1 MKHRIQMRAAASA
14 LAACICLSALPGALA
29 AEPGR
34 VKAPGRTEMEH
45 GPVSTEFASTR
56 LAFAVSDPVTNAD
69 DTVTLDV
76 AYADSQGTKHERVTP
91 TGMTETDVALITVAD
106 YPVKAGCA
114 VELCYN
120 DKGEVT
126 ELHPKSWTRKSTK
139 GVQKSMGKELFSEEL
154 KLAVVQYVLEGH
166 TRKEAS
172 EKFCVS
178 CTPIEKWVNLYKLH
192 GAKGLLSRNLV
203 GRQKGFDGEFR
214 LKVLQYKQEHHL
226 SCTQTAMH
234 FCLDVVTVCRW
245 EKKFQKEGAQ
255 GLMKKQATKGSEKR
269 QKKQEQS
276 ELQQENKR
284 LSEENYRLKMEND
297 YLKKLNALIQKRE
310 KPE

>member
-1 MKHRIQMRAAASA
+1 MTIFAPATRRGLFVDWAFFDGSEISSEFVGGQCASWRF
-14 LAACICLSALPGALA
+14 P
-29 AEPGR
+29 P
-34 VKAPGRTEMEH
+34 KA
-45 GPVSTEFASTR
+45 
-56 LAFAVSDPVTNAD
+56 AVSAC
-69 DTVTLDV
+69 
-76 AYADSQGTKHERVTP
+76 SRHSF
-91 TGMTETDVALITVAD
+91 
-106 YPVKAGCA
+106 
-114 VELCYN
+114 VEGIRN
-120 DKGEVT
+120 

-284 LSEENYRLKMEND
+284 LSEENYRLRMEND

>member
-126 ELHPKSWTRKSTK
+126 DIKS
-139 GVQKSMGKELFSEEL
+139 
-154 KLAVVQYVLEGH
+154 
-166 TRKEAS
+166 
-172 EKFCVS
+172 
-178 CTPIEKWVNLYKLH
+178 LYTTFVKDL
-192 GAKGLLSRNLV
+192 G
-203 GRQKGFDGEFR
+203 
-214 LKVLQYKQEHHL
+214 
-226 SCTQTAMH
+226 
-234 FCLDVVTVCRW
+234 TVCFDTM
-245 EKKFQKEGAQ
+245 KYGAELSPVN
-255 GLMKKQATKGSEKR
+255 GEPGAMLATGWLTAKWGNQITCLLYTS
-269 QKKQEQS
+269 
-276 ELQQENKR
+276 
-284 LSEENYRLKMEND
+284 D
-297 YLKKLNALIQKRE
+297 AADD
-310 KPE
+310 